1 MNALAD
7 PAIQTVDM
15 PGEPV
20 GTHEVVKMNEAT
32 VEERLVRVET
42 KTDRLIKDVDEGR
55 AETRAQYEKLR
66 DVIAAND
73 KAVRTD
79 MQEMEARLVLRQDEA
94 TTAVRSE
101 LKATEAN
108 LGTKFTAAVTEI
120 RTEFTAAVTEIRTE
134 FTATVTEIR
143 TEFTAAVTE
152 IRTEVTAAVTEIR
165 TEVKSA
171 VTEIRTEVKSA
182 EVGLR
187 KDLDAQRDSMR
198 IDANR
203 TFEAVAK
210 TRGYVK
216 ALVLVVAPLALA
228 VTGYVLKV
236 IFGGG

>member
-7 PAIQTVDM
+7 WAIQRVDM
-15 PGEPV
+15 PGEPAD
-20 GTHEVVKMNEAT
+20 EPAYERVKMNEAT
-32 VEERLVRVET
+32 VEERLARVET

-120 RTEFTAAVTEIRTE
+120 RTE
-134 FTATVTEIR
+134 
-143 TEFTAAVTE
+143 
-152 IRTEVTAAVTEIR
+152 
-165 TEVKSA
+165 VKA
-171 VTEIRTEVKSA
+171 A
-182 EVGLR
+182 EVVLR

-203 TFEAVAK
+203 TFEAIGE

-228 VTGYVLKV
+228 VTGYVLKM